1 MEEILE
7 LKSKLIEGDISGALA
22 IVAELEDMSKNDI
35 INNIISYAVVLL
47 IHLIKQQVENRNTR
61 SWEVSIRN
69 SVLKIQS
76 LNKRRKSGGVYLPPD
91 ELRLALIEAYPQA
104 INEASLEVEEG
115 RYQPEEL
122 DRLVNQQEII
132 NRAFALIFP

>member
-76 LNKRRKSGGVYLPPD
+76 LNKRRKYGTGIGV
-91 ELRLALIEAYPQA
+91 EVGHGSVQA
-104 INEASLEVEEG
+104 FG
-115 RYQPEEL
+115 L
-122 DRLVNQQEII
+122 DRGHGIAVLKNLWMV
-132 NRAFALIFP
+132 R